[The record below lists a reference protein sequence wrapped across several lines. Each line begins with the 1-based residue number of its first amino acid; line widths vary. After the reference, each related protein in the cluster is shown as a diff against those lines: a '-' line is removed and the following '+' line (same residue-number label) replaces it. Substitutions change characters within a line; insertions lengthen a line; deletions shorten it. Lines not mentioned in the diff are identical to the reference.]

1 MSWEKEVRL
10 LSGPGVTK
18 EEAKAVLEE
27 EIARFK
33 AAKKK
38 LAKVEV
44 EAEGDELVV
53 KSYPASPIKRVR
65 RITGYLAP
73 TDSWNAAKQAELRDR
88 ATQADLAAALGR
100 AGAEPLGVKL
110 RVNGLFY
117 ESVVDGP
124 GIRDV
129 LFVQG
134 CPRRCPGCHNPGSW
148 DFGGGTE
155 VDVAEVIAALPSS
168 PLVAGV
174 TFSGGEP
181 FCQAAAL
188 VPVARHVKG
197 RGLDLWVYTGYT
209 WEELLALEEP
219 GVRELLEL
227 ADVVVDGPFLRERAD
242 LALAFRGSANQRLVD
257 ARASLAAGKTV
268 LWERSA
274 GGLPVDWKD
283 LGRNG
288 EERGFQAAM
297 NR

>member
-1 MSWEKEVRL
+1 MAKNEVELVVR
-10 LSGPGVTK
+10 G
-18 EEAKAVLEE
+18 EIAEAQIREILEE
-27 EIARFK
+27 EKARF
-33 AAKKK
+33 AARGKK
-38 LAKVEV
+38 LARVELT
-44 EAEGDELVV
+44 ADGDEIIVRATEL
-53 KSYPASPIKRVR
+53 SPIKRVR

-100 AGAEPLGVKL
+100 GGAEPLGAKL

-188 VPVARHVKG
+188 VPVARHVKR

-209 WEELLALEEP
+209 WEELLALKEP
-219 GVRELLEL
+219 GVWELLEL
-227 ADVVVDGPFLRERAD
+227 ADVVVDGPFVRE
-242 LALAFRGSANQRLVD
+242 LAELGLAFRGSANQRLVD